1 MMRQRTQCGSRDLRP
16 ARQLNL
22 FADPASP
29 AKELPTPGWQG
40 LPEETRWLL
49 TGLMSRLLLDHHRL
63 EHRRP
68 RTEATD
74 DV

>member
-1 MMRQRTQCGSRDLRP
+1 MMRQRTQCRARDRKRV
-16 ARQLNL
+16 RQLDL
-22 FADPASP
+22 FGEQASTTADW
-29 AKELPTPGWQG
+29 PTPAWQI

-49 TGLMSRLLLDHHRL
+49 TGLMSRLLLEHHRL
-63 EHRRP
+63 EYRRP